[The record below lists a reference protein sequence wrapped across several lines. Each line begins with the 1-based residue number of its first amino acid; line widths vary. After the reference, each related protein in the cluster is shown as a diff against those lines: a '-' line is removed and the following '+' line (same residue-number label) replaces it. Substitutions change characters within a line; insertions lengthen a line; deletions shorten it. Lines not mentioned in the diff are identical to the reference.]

1 MFAQILNKRRGA
13 SISSPYRAQPV
24 GQYYCNDSYNL
35 LSYKVVTPLSV
46 GSEIV
51 VLTAKDV
58 TVSNLVDENA
68 VNSSIEQ
75 YIKDNSSVPQELLV
89 LPVYLTLNF
98 LPCPVGFKHC
108 KFRYLCL
115 HSIIH
120 KTLRKIQRYV

>member
-1 MFAQILNKRRGA
+1 M
-13 SISSPYRAQPV
+13 
-24 GQYYCNDSYNL
+24 
-35 LSYKVVTPLSV
+35 TPLSV

-89 LPVYLTLNF
+89 LPV
-98 LPCPVGFKHC
+98 
-108 KFRYLCL
+108 
-115 HSIIH
+115 
-120 KTLRKIQRYV
+120 